1 MKDFKGRV
9 AVVTGG
15 ASGIGRA
22 MAERFAAE
30 GMKVV
35 LADVEEPSLSK
46 AVVEMKA
53 SGSEAVGFVTDVS
66 DAAQVEALGRKAL
79 EAFGAVHIICNN
91 AGVGGDAAPTW
102 DQAPK
107 TWQWVLGVN
116 LWGVINGV
124 HTFVPIMLKQGT
136 EGHVV
141 NVASMAGLISGPLLA
156 PYYATKHAVV
166 ALSEC
171 LHHELALSGAKV
183 KASVLCPGFVKT
195 QILDSD
201 RNRPEELRIDERA
214 QSPVEAL
221 MEQAFRAQVDAGM
234 PPAQVAEVVLSAIK
248 EEKFYIFP
256 HPEMLEVYKEYS
268 EGAIARNNPVFNPQ
282 RLALDLD

>member
-1 MKDFKGRV
+1 VVGGRTRQ
-9 AVVTGG
+9 TGAFDRESWFGNCARRNNG
-15 ASGIGRA
+15 A
-22 MAERFAAE
+22 
-30 GMKVV
+30 
-35 LADVEEPSLSK
+35 ADNKP
-46 AVVEMKA
+46 
-53 SGSEAVGFVTDVS
+53 T
-66 DAAQVEALGRKAL
+66 
-79 EAFGAVHIICNN
+79 
-91 AGVGGDAAPTW
+91 GVGGDAAPTW
-102 DQAPK
+102 EQAPQ

-116 LWGVINGV
+116 LWGVINGIR
-124 HTFVPIMLKQGT
+124 TFVPIMLKQGT

-141 NVASMAGLISGPLLA
+141 NVASMAGLVSGPLLA

-195 QILDSD
+195 QIVDSD
-201 RNRPEELRIDERA
+201 RNRPEEFRVDERA
-214 QSPVEAL
+214 QTPIEAL

-234 PPAQVAEVVLSAIK
+234 PPAQVAELVLAAIR

-256 HPEMLEVYKEYS
+256 HPDMLEVYKEYS
-268 EGAIARNNPVFNPQ
+268 ETALAQNNPVFNPQ